1 MKISHK
7 IILAFCIFYQP
18 VMAHDFWLTANNF
31 NPTVGDKI
39 TISAQVGENFVGETL
54 PRINNWFVRF
64 EQLQD
69 ESATPIQGDL
79 GDDPL
84 GSIVIKKNTSSTVV
98 YQSTFDYLTLSAE
111 KFNQYLDKMHLKH
124 IQDQRQIEKT
134 DQSEGR
140 EYYARYAKLLIKP
153 KNTIADASIY
163 KKTGLE
169 LDIVP
174 VNSPWSSET
183 TNFLVY
189 FQGKPL
195 KGIVVR
201 AYSQDKPQDL
211 VEQKTDD
218 KGQVALSLSVN
229 NRWMVNALHMVKA
242 REERMK
248 KADWESLWASLVFEK

>member
-7 IILAFCIFYQP
+7 IILAFYIFYQP
-18 VMAHDFWLTANNF
+18 VLAHDFWLTANNF

-39 TISAQVGENFVGETL
+39 TISAQFGENFVGETL

-69 ESATPIQGDL
+69 QSVTPIQGGL
-79 GDDPL
+79 GDDPI
-84 GSIVIKKNTSSTVV
+84 GSIVIKKNTSSTVL

-111 KFNQYLDKMHLKH
+111 KFNQYLDKMHLRH
-124 IQDQRQIEKT
+124 IKDQRRIEKM

-140 EYYARYAKLLIKP
+140 EYYARYAKLFIKP
-153 KNTIADASIY
+153 KNTNADAGIY

-174 VNSPWSSET
+174 VNSPWENKT
-183 TNFLVY
+183 TSFLVY

-195 KGIVVR
+195 KDIVVR
-201 AYSQDKPQDL
+201 AYSQDNPLDL
-211 VEQKTDD
+211 VEQTTDD
-218 KGQVALSLSVN
+218 KGHVALSLSAN
-229 NRWMVNALHMVKA
+229 NRWMVNALHMIKA
-242 REERMK
+242 RGERRKM
-248 KADWESLWASLVFEK
+248 ADWESLWASLVFEK